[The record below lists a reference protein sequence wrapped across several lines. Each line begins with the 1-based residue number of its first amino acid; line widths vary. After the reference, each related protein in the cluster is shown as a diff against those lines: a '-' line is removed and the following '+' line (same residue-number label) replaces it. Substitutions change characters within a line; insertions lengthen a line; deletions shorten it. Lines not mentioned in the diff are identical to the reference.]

1 MRTRTALAAT
11 LLALAALTAGCS
23 SDSSDSSDDKPAA
36 ATTAPQ
42 SSTTVDPAEARQA
55 CVDAWADTI
64 SNRPADF
71 DPEADTDT
79 EPAACEGLPEDEWTD
94 RYMEGLEQSNKA
106 GLDELQ
112 DLIDE
117 ASQDAQP

>member
-1 MRTRTALAAT
+1 MRTRTALAAA

-23 SDSSDSSDDKPAA
+23 NDSSDDKPAA

-42 SSTTVDPAEARQA
+42 PPAATIDPAEARQA

-64 SNRPADF
+64 SDRPADF
-71 DPEADTDT
+71 DPEADSDT
-79 EPAACEGLPEDEWTD
+79 EPAECEGLPEDEWTD
-94 RYMEGLEQSNKA
+94 RYMEGLEQSNQA
-106 GLDELQ
+106 GRDALQ

-117 ASQDAQP
+117 AETAQP